1 MRHLVRSPAIARG
14 GVALLLALAAGCSSI
29 TGAPAA
35 EPPPAPLA
43 PGAEV
48 LFLGSSTTA
57 GVGASARDHRW
68 TTLLSRAAGWRE
80 WNEGLPGSTLTD
92 GRGPAGVPSAESRL
106 RALSLRHTPAAVVV
120 MYGANDVWRGVPIG
134 EVGQPGTFRNAASA
148 LLHGLRAA
156 YPRAVLV
163 VCTPQPCQRLHAA
176 RAPYDE
182 ALAAE
187 AARIGAVLVRG
198 SAAFGAEEIPRYS
211 ADAIHL
217 NDLGQAAL
225 AAHVARALSSA
236 GLMRDPPRVVVEPV
250 RLARERR

>member
-1 MRHLVRSPAIARG
+1 MPLRVNHPAVLRAG
-14 GVALLLALAAGCSSI
+14 AALLLALAASCSAVS
-29 TGAPAA
+29 GGPALEA
-35 EPPPAPLA
+35 QPAPLA

-57 GVGASARDHRW
+57 GVGASARDRRW
-68 TTLLSRAAGWRE
+68 TSLLARAAGWRE
-80 WNEGLPGSTLTD
+80 WNEGLSGSTLTD
-92 GRGPAGVPSAESRL
+92 GAGPLGVPSAESRL
-106 RALSLRHTPAAVVV
+106 LTLPRRRAPAAVVL

-134 EVGQPGTFRNAASA
+134 AVGQPGTFRNAVAVV
-148 LLHGLRAA
+148 LEGLRAL

-163 VCTPQPCQRLHAA
+163 VSTPQPCRRLQAA

-187 AARIGAVLVRG
+187 AARHGAFVVRG
-198 SAAFGAEEIPRYS
+198 GLAFGETELPRYS

-225 AAHVARALSSA
+225 AAHVARALATA
-236 GLMRDPPRVVVEPV
+236 GLMRDPPRPTLDASL
-250 RLARERR
+250 RAAR

>member
-1 MRHLVRSPAIARG
+1 MPLRVNHPAALRG
-14 GVALLLALAAGCSSI
+14 GLALLLALASACSAVG
-29 TGAPAA
+29 GAPAG
-35 EPPPAPLA
+35 EPAAPLA

-68 TTLLSRAAGWRE
+68 TTLLARAAGWRE
-80 WNEGLPGSTLTD
+80 WNEGLSGSTLTD
-92 GRGPAGVPSAESRL
+92 GAGPLGVPSAESRL
-106 RALSLRHTPAAVVV
+106 LTLPRRHAPAAVVL
-120 MYGANDVWRGVPIG
+120 MYGANDMWRGVPIG
-134 EVGQPGTFRNAASA
+134 AVGQPGTFRNAISVV
-148 LLHGLRAA
+148 LQGLRAL

-163 VCTPQPCQRLHAA
+163 VSTPQPCRRLQAA

-187 AARIGAVLVRG
+187 AARHGAVVVRG
-198 SAAFGAEEIPRYS
+198 GTAFGDAELPRYS

-225 AAHVARALSSA
+225 AAHVASALVTA
-236 GLMRDPPRVVVEPV
+236 GLMRPPPLAADASLHAV
-250 RLARERR
+250 R

>member
-1 MRHLVRSPAIARG
+1 MALRVNHPAALRG
-14 GVALLLALAAGCSSI
+14 GITLLLALACGCSAV
-29 TGAPAA
+29 GAAPAV
-35 EPPPAPLA
+35 EPPAPLG

-57 GVGASARDHRW
+57 GVGASARDRRW
-68 TTLLSRAAGWRE
+68 TTLLARAAGWRE
-80 WNEGLPGSTLTD
+80 WNEGLSGSTLTD
-92 GRGPAGVPSAESRL
+92 GAGPLGIPSAESRL
-106 RALSLRHTPAAVVV
+106 LTLPRRHAPAAVVL

-134 EVGQPGTFRNAASA
+134 AVGQPGTFRNAISVV
-148 LLHGLRAA
+148 LQGLRAL

-163 VCTPQPCQRLHAA
+163 VSTPQPCRRLRAA

-187 AARIGAVLVRG
+187 AARHGAVVVRG
-198 SAAFGAEEIPRYS
+198 AAAFGEAELGRYS

-225 AAHVARALSSA
+225 AAHVARALATA
-236 GLMRDPPRVVVEPV
+236 GLMRATPLTAEAS
-250 RLARERR
+250 LHAAQ

>member
-1 MRHLVRSPAIARG
+1 MKRPAALRG
-14 GVALLLALAAGCSSI
+14 GLVLVLALAAGC
-29 TGAPAA
+29 TAVAGPPAV
-35 EPPPAPLA
+35 EPPAPLA

-68 TTLLSRAAGWRE
+68 TTLLARAAGWRE
-80 WNEGLPGSTLTD
+80 WNEGLAGSTLTA
-92 GRGPAGVPSAESRL
+92 GAGPLGIPSAESRL
-106 RALSLRHTPAAVVV
+106 LSLPRRHAPAAVVL

-134 EVGQPGTFRNAASA
+134 AVGQPGTFRNAISVV
-148 LLHGLRAA
+148 LSGLRAL

-163 VCTPQPCQRLHAA
+163 VSTPQPCRRLLSA

-187 AARIGAVLVRG
+187 AARHGAVVVRG
-198 SAAFGAEEIPRYS
+198 GAAFGDADLPRYS

-225 AAHVARALSSA
+225 ASHVERALVAA
-236 GLMRDPPRVVVEPV
+236 GLMRAPPRAADIA
-250 RLARERR
+250 LHAAAR

>member
-1 MRHLVRSPAIARG
+1 MPLSVNQRRAVRAGA
-14 GVALLLALAAGCSSI
+14 ALLLALAAGCSAV
-29 TGAPAA
+29 GGGPAL
-35 EPPPAPLA
+35 EPQRSAPLG

-57 GVGASARDHRW
+57 GVGASARERRW
-68 TTLLSRAAGWRE
+68 TTLLARAAGWRE
-80 WNEGLPGSTLTD
+80 WNEGLSGSTLTD
-92 GRGPAGVPSAESRL
+92 GAGPVGVPSAESRL
-106 RALSLRHTPAAVVV
+106 LTLSRRHAPAAVVL

-134 EVGQPGTFRNAASA
+134 AVGQPGTFRNAIAVV
-148 LLHGLRAA
+148 LEGLRAL

-163 VCTPQPCQRLHAA
+163 VSTPQPCRRLRAV

-187 AARIGAVLVRG
+187 AARHGALVVRG
-198 SAAFGAEEIPRYS
+198 GLAFGEAELPRYS

-225 AAHVARALSSA
+225 ATHVARTLATA
-236 GLMRDPPRVVVEPV
+236 GLLRAPPAAADASLRA
-250 RLARERR
+250 AR